1 MYINFNHKNMKKF
14 YFLILFALL
23 FTPIC
28 VSAQEKVEEK
38 AQLEAQV
45 DSLELRIAK
54 LEKRAKVWDKLKQH
68 FKISGFIQAQYI
80 WQNAVLSRD
89 EMGVSLTKGEST
101 FNLRRARLSLAGD
114 IFRGKKAGSADYRL
128 QVDFAGSPK
137 IVDLWIRYR
146 PFNELG
152 IQIGQF
158 KNPLSIEN
166 SEYSP
171 PSKLEFIDNA
181 LIVQRFIHCGSNDMT
196 GVSAAGRELGAQLY
210 GGFIKNKEKGF
221 NYITYNLAVFNGNGI
236 NVKDNNR
243 SKDLVGRIM
252 INPIKNLTLAAYYQW
267 GESDLSS
274 LSKAWA
280 PKVLDGV
287 ANAKFTE
294 IQRYGGGVAY
304 NSKTVFA
311 RAEYI
316 KAKTGSL
323 ISDGAYVSAGYR
335 FCGKGLVGARFEYF
349 DEDNNATGCQFNYT
363 VGLSYAPWKHMLLQL
378 NYTLSQYHKM
388 GYRNGNCVALMVTGI
403 F

>member
-1 MYINFNHKNMKKF
+1 MKKF
-14 YFLILFALL
+14 YVLMLLAMLFA
-23 FTPIC
+23 PIC
-28 VSAQEKVEEK
+28 VSAQDAAQEK
-38 AQLEAQV
+38 AALESKV
-45 DSLELRIAK
+45 DSLELRLSK
-54 LEKRAKVWDKLKQH
+54 LEKRAKIWDKLKQH
-68 FKISGFIQAQYI
+68 FKLSGFIQAQYI
-80 WQNAVLSRD
+80 WQDAVTGYAENEGL
-89 EMGVSLTKGEST
+89 SLTKGEST
-101 FNLRRARLSLAGD
+101 FNLRRARLSLTGD

-158 KNPLSIEN
+158 KNPLTIEN

-181 LIVQRFIHCGSNDMT
+181 LIVQRFAHCGSNDMT
-196 GVSAAGRELGAQLY
+196 GVSSAGRELGAQLY
-210 GGFIKNKEKGF
+210 GGFIKNEKKGF
-221 NYITYNLAVFNGNGI
+221 NYISYNLAVFNGNGI
-236 NVKDNNR
+236 NTKDNNR

-252 INPIKNLTLAAYYQW
+252 INPIKELTLAGYYQW

-280 PKVLDGV
+280 PQVLEGI
-287 ANAKFTE
+287 ANPKFTT

-304 NSKTVFA
+304 TSKTVFA
-311 RAEYI
+311 RAEYV

-323 ISDGAYVSAGYR
+323 NSDGAYVSAGYR
-335 FCGKGLVGARFEYF
+335 FLGKGLVGARFEYF
-349 DEDNNATGCQFNYT
+349 DENNDATGCQFNYT
-363 VGLSYAPWKHMLLQL
+363 LGISYSPWKHMLLQL
-378 NYTLSQYHKM
+378 NYTLSQYHKL

>member
-1 MYINFNHKNMKKF
+1 MKKF
-14 YFLILFALL
+14 YLIAIAALL
-23 FTPIC
+23 LGLGS
-28 VSAQEKVEEK
+28 VAAQSDNSADIRMQI
-38 AQLEAQV
+38 
-45 DSLELRIAK
+45 DSLQQRLAK
-54 LEKRAKVWDKLKQH
+54 LEKRATTWDKIKQH
-68 FKISGFIQAQYI
+68 FKLSGFIQAQYI
-80 WQNAVLSRD
+80 WQDGAVARD
-89 EMGVSLTKGEST
+89 NSGLSLTKGEST
-101 FNLRRARLSLAGD
+101 FNLRRARLSLTGD

-152 IQIGQF
+152 IQVGQF

-210 GGFIKNKEKGF
+210 GGFIKNEKQNF

-236 NVKDNNR
+236 NTKDNNK
-243 SKDLVGRIM
+243 SKDIVGRIM
-252 INPIKNLTLAAYYQW
+252 VNPIKNLTLAAYYQW

-274 LSKAWA
+274 LNKSWA
-280 PKVLDGV
+280 PLILDNV
-287 ANAKFTE
+287 ANPKFTE
-294 IQRYGGGVAY
+294 IQRYGGGIAY
-304 NSKTVFA
+304 NDKKAFA

-323 ISDGAYVSAGYR
+323 TSDGAYVSAGYR

-349 DEDNNATGCQFNYT
+349 DEDNYADGCQFNYT
-363 VGLSYAPWKHMLLQL
+363 IGVSYTPWKHMLLQL
-378 NYTLSQYHKM
+378 NYTLSQYHKL
-388 GYRNGNCVALMVTGI
+388 GYHNGNCIALMVTGI